1 MPEKRAREIKQRQL
15 RKTEVGDGLEMDLWG
30 RRHRLKKKSIKH
42 REKRADT
49 QPWWPDLLSVSSVLG
64 MALKSSLH
72 IS

>member
-42 REKRADT
+42 GEKRADT
-49 QPWWPDLLSVSSVLG
+49 QPLWPDLLSVSSVLG